1 MSFRKRVLT
10 GFPSRHCEK
19 LIATKNTPLR
29 TGLKAKGSFYCLEPY
44 DNSSGCFYSFLRW
57 ELTLWPSYL
66 GTYDVVQAG
75 LKFIYFCHRWLLPP
89 PQVALNFILMV
100 IYIEC
105 SENKK
110 TFYMLPMDS
119 LFSRPSS
126 LLSVSQCCPLFWLV
140 LWEELP
146 ALKRF
151 PGNAGRQNL
160 STSPWDLIKMQTLV

>member
-29 TGLKAKGSFYCLEPY
+29 AGLKAKGSFYCLEPY
-44 DNSSGCFYSFLRW
+44 DNSSGCFYSYLRW

-75 LKFIYFCHRWLLPP
+75 LKFIYFCHRWLPP

-110 TFYMLPMDS
+110 TFYMLPMILSSPDLA
-119 LFSRPSS
+119 LFFQCHSVALCSGWFCERNCLHWATSQVMLGDRIWVHPPGI
-126 LLSVSQCCPLFWLV
+126 LLKC
-140 LWEELP
+140 
-146 ALKRF
+146 R
-151 PGNAGRQNL
+151 R
-160 STSPWDLIKMQTLV
+160 